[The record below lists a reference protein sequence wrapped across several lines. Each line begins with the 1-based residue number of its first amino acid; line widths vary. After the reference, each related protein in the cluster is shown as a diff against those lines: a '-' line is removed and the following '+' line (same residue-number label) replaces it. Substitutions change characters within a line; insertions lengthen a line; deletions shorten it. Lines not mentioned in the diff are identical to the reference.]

1 MLKKITPFVL
11 LLCSTELF
19 AASIRLAP
27 QAQDDYA
34 SVVVGIK
41 PTASV
46 TLSANDRYGSIVTM
60 KGSLLGQYGYVELSG
75 TSVTYTLYDNSEN
88 AKLTAGQVVTD
99 SFTYTYANDVGQSSS
114 ARLIVQVAGNQQT
127 PIAIDDSITLVP
139 TNTVFSVTGD
149 VSTNDSNGTS
159 VFISSNSSPVAAY
172 GKLVLAADGS
182 FTYILNRNAPNVI
195 ALKTGEVVND
205 IFSYTYVDQ
214 RGKSANAKL
223 TVTIIGNPVDANG
236 NAIIEQL
243 DSHLDNVDIEF
254 NDRSARATL
263 LNSRKN
269 ISGHLYS
276 GSDKD
281 WYKLRSNGNEVITI
295 DACPQGSGCFG
306 KKNWVVYVFDGAR
319 LAAENGNDPQNPLME
334 GREYTF
340 NRWVDETGN
349 STDLQGNNIT
359 NNTAGSSNHLYL
371 AYEQGYFDGA
381 LIGIVDPCFDTASS
395 VDIGVGAGPR
405 DYFIA
410 VSSPLMGGDAG
421 VPAGQCGAGS
431 TVLERPG
438 VPTSG
443 QDASAPSKKKTF
455 TTTEEYITAFPYS
468 DDQYTIKITGTG
480 RDPLDPTLPTTT
492 AAGSAAFNATSGEL
506 NIPKLQ
512 ILDKMYAARLSLLNQ
527 AAPANARGPFNFALS
542 DIQALS
548 PKEITASFQA
558 IYDTKNQRLLIPRL
572 IDTVSG
578 NAYFVAMQY
587 HQEVDG
593 KAQWL
598 ELIDL
603 TLIQ

>member
-60 KGSLLGQYGYVELSG
+60 EGNSLGQYGYVQLLGSIA
-75 TSVTYTLYDNSEN
+75 TYTLFDNSTN
-88 AKLTAGQVVTD
+88 ANLAAGQVVTD

-114 ARLIVQVAGNQQT
+114 ARLIVQVAGNQKT

-139 TNTVFSVTGD
+139 TNTVFSVIGN
-149 VSTNDSNGTS
+149 VITNDSNGSS
-159 VFISSNSSPVAAY
+159 VFISSNSSPVGSY
-172 GKLVLAADGS
+172 GNLVLAADGS
-182 FTYILNRNAPNVI
+182 FTYTLNRNAPNVI
-195 ALKTGEVVND
+195 ALKTGEVVKD

-214 RGKSANAKL
+214 FGKSAGAKL

-254 NDRSARATL
+254 NDRSAQATL

-295 DACPQGSGCFG
+295 DVCPQGSACFG
-306 KKNWVVYVFDGAR
+306 KKSWVVYVFDGAG
-319 LAAENGNDPQNPLME
+319 LTTDME
-334 GREYTF
+334 ERKYPF
-340 NRWVDETGN
+340 QRWADDTG
-349 STDLQGNNIT
+349 DLLPSLR
-359 NNTAGSSNHLYL
+359 SSNHLYL
-371 AYEQGYFDGA
+371 AYEQGYFDSA
-381 LIGIVDPCFDTASS
+381 LIGIVDPCFDTTSS

-410 VSSPLMGGDAG
+410 VSSPLMGSDVEGK
-421 VPAGQCGAGS
+421 PTGQCGDG
-431 TVLERPG
+431 TTILRRPG
-438 VPTSG
+438 LPVITTQAVEADPTAVPPVPAVPAVTS
-443 QDASAPSKKKTF
+443 D
-455 TTTEEYITAFPYS
+455 TTEEYITAFPYS

-492 AAGSAAFNATSGEL
+492 AAGSATFNAASGEL

-527 AAPANARGPFNFALS
+527 AATANARSPFNFALS

-558 IYDTKNQRLLIPRL
+558 VYDSGNQRLLIPRL
-572 IDTVSG
+572 IDTVTG

-603 TLIQ
+603 TLIR